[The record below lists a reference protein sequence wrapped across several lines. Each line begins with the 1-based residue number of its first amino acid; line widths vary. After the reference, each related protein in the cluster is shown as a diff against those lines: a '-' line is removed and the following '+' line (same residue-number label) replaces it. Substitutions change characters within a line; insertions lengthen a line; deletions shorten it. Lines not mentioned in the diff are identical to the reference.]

1 MLSHR
6 DKGDQGH
13 KDSLRKKNFPA
24 WIDPRPIDG
33 WKSIDQMARED
44 IGQLQGVDADTEHLE
59 GQSVNQP
66 RQNEKD
72 SMRLDSLT
80 SLCHGHCNEDEN
92 GYGKPDSQ

>member
-13 KDSLRKKNFPA
+13 KDTLRKKNFPT
-24 WIDPRPIDG
+24 WIDARPIDG

-44 IGQLQGVDADTEHLE
+44 IGQLQGVNADTEHLE
-59 GQSVNQP
+59 GQGVNQP

-72 SMRLDSLT
+72 SMRFDSLT
-80 SLCHGHCNEDEN
+80 SLGHSHCNEDEN